1 MHRTILALF
10 AFVGMLTMIGCT
22 ASTPDQ
28 RKKQPAETKSSTAA
42 VDEKEEAEI
51 RAALDELDPED
62 RKLAEAQ
69 KWCAAHSDSRLGS
82 MDKPY
87 KIMIEGQPVFLCCG
101 GCKKEAEKNPQKTLA
116 KVAELKKKTAA
127 EKATP

>member
-1 MHRTILALF
+1 L
-10 AFVGMLTMIGCT
+10 IGCT
-22 ASTPDQ
+22 ASLPEKQ
-28 RKKQPAETKSSTAA
+28 KKPTADTKAPTAA
-42 VDEKEEAEI
+42 VDDKEEAEI

-101 GCKKEAEKNPQKTLA
+101 GCKKEAQKDPQKTLA
-116 KVAELKKKTAA
+116 KVAELKKKAAA
-127 EKATP
+127 ETKAP